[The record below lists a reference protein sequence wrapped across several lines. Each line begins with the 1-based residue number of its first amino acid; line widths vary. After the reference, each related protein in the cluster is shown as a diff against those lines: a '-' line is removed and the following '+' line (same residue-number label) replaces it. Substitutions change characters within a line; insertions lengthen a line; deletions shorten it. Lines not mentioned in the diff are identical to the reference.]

1 MENLFYVAVFILL
14 VVTCVF
20 TIYNFGNGLRLS
32 KDHEEVIHHLKQL
45 KYVFTQLKNVL
56 DGFETDAEKLKEE
69 ANQLELDRKELDDE
83 KSRLQDQMDY
93 VRTSQLELN
102 MKETRLEEL
111 QQQFDED
118 VKKFIQDKNSF
129 ESVKQ
134 EFLESQLQVNE
145 TISELD
151 STTSNRYY
159 AVCLCTRSNQ
169 SKFLKC
175 FITDNT
181 IEGEPS
187 EEDLRELRSHVL
199 SLSSDYVECEIIF
212 FSRLKG

>member
-1 MENLFYVAVFILL
+1 MENLFHVAVFILL
-14 VVTCVF
+14 VVTCIF

-45 KYVFTQLKNVL
+45 KYVFMQLKNVL

-69 ANQLELDRKELDDE
+69 ANQLELNKNELEAEKSKLLDE
-83 KSRLQDQMDY
+83 KEYL
-93 VRTSQLELN
+93 RTSQLEVN
-102 MKETRLEEL
+102 TRSTRLEEL
-111 QQQFDED
+111 QKQFDED
-118 VKKFIQDKNSF
+118 LKKFIQDKNSF
-129 ESVKQ
+129 EAVKQ

-212 FSRLKG
+212 FSRIKG